1 MKKKAI
7 GFLSLIL
14 LGTQAQ
20 AAPWVRVTTN
30 MGEFVIEVNPQRAPL
45 TTANFIRYV
54 NEGFYSGTLFHR
66 VVSNFVVQ
74 GGGYAAGSG
83 KPKPPHES
91 IPNESGNG
99 LQNLRGTV
107 GLART
112 ESAHSGN
119 CQFYVNLADNPDL
132 DPVPTRWGYAVF
144 GKVVQGMDVLERMG
158 VLPTGAAEPFKS
170 DAPLQQVLIVKAEV
184 LNSPPTLTPA
194 PAAPASA
201 PAPATATATEASA
214 PAPDPSA
221 APSSPETPADETPPP
236 R

>member
-1 MKKKAI
+1 MNKKAI
-7 GFLSLIL
+7 GFLSAIL
-14 LGTQAQ
+14 LGAQAH

-45 TTANFIRYV
+45 TTANFLRYV

-74 GGGYAAGSG
+74 GGGYAAGSS
-83 KPKPPHES
+83 KPKQPHES
-91 IPNESGNG
+91 IANESGNG
-99 LQNLRGTV
+99 LPNVRGTV

-119 CQFYVNLADNPDL
+119 SQFYVNLADNPDL

-144 GKVVQGMDVLERMG
+144 GKVVQGMDVVERMG
-158 VLPTGAAEPFKS
+158 VLPTGAAGPFKS
-170 DAPLQQVLIVKAEV
+170 DAPLQQVLIEKAEV
-184 LNSPPTLTPA
+184 LNSSPMLAPNAAPPSA
-194 PAAPASA
+194 PLAAPAEA
-201 PAPATATATEASA
+201 PVPA

-221 APSSPETPADETPPP
+221 APASSESPAAETPPP
-236 R
+236 Q